1 MEPAELAEYLDV
13 ARTRGATEVEIT
25 FVDGRRF
32 AFKLAPEPQ
41 SGAPFVDAKGAPVNL
56 DEGAPWNTREP
67 DTGDDLYRANFPG
80 KPDEAP

>member
-13 ARTRGATEVEIT
+13 ARARGALEVNVT
-25 FVDGRRF
+25 FSDGGHLS
-32 AFKLAPEPQ
+32 FKLAPESP
-41 SGAPFVDAKGAPVNL
+41 SAAPFVDEKGAPVNL

-80 KPDEAP
+80 KPE